1 MNIFYVANK
10 KMYERLCL
18 FPELSLS
25 GRGVIDN
32 QDPWSN
38 KTGDLFY
45 HPKYGIL
52 YQVTHY
58 EVDGGPTYHKS
69 DGTQVHEDTFVWQPT
84 LNKNKN
90 KEDIF
95 SKELRKIG
103 IYSGSQQYINPEKKS
118 FPELKG
124 AQLDFAMQYIKDDY
138 PYLKGMPIKVG
149 EARIQDLRTDRV
161 WLDYDSNYKIANI
174 PTIG

>member
-1 MNIFYVANK
+1 MNIFYVSNK
-10 KMYERLCL
+10 KMYKQLCL

-25 GRGVIDN
+25 LSEESVINN

-38 KTGDLFY
+38 KSGDLFY

-52 YQVTHY
+52 YQVTQY

-69 DGTQVHEDTFVWQPT
+69 DGTQVHADSFVWKPS
-84 LNKNKN
+84 LNNN
-90 KEDIF
+90 QNIF

-103 IYSGSQQYINPEKKS
+103 TYSGSHQYINPEKKS

-124 AQLDFAMQYIKDDY
+124 LPLEFAVQYIKDDY
-138 PYLKGMPIKVG
+138 PYLKGVPIKVG
-149 EARIQDLRTDRV
+149 EPRIQDFRTDRV